1 MRARDAGGALRA
13 GDALLAVGAGA
24 VAGDH
29 SVRLLFAV
37 YLMVL
42 QVASPPPPPPLVL
55 IGHAGSLTPY

>member
-1 MRARDAGGALRA
+1 MQAMRARDAGGALRA

-42 QVASPPPPPPLVL
+42 QVASPPP
-55 IGHAGSLTPY
+55 